1 MWSMDFVQVPAE
13 EEQLEELYG
22 DKEGQDD
29 PNVQV
34 DQSESTKKRVHE
46 LVKQMSISTEG
57 SGKLSL
63 FIIKHL
69 LYHLYLFYYCLYYN
83 YIILFIKGC

>member
-29 PNVQV
+29 LSVQV

-57 SGKLSL
+57 SGKLFL
-63 FIIKHL
+63 FKHL
-69 LYHLYLFYYCLYYN
+69 IVYL
-83 YIILFIKGC
+83 IIFVLLLSLS

>member
-29 PNVQV
+29 LSVQV

-57 SGKLSL
+57 SGKLFS
-63 FIIKHL
+63 FKHL
-69 LYHLYLFYYCLYYN
+69 IVYLIYFCSIIVLIV
-83 YIILFIKGC
+83 IILFCLL